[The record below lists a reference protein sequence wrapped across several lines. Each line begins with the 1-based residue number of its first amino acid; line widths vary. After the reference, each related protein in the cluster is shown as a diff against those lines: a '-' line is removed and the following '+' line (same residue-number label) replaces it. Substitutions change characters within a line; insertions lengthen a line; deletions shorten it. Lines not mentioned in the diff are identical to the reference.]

1 MSVAIGNL
9 FPLDWREVWK
19 DAETV
24 EPVGSVYTKR
34 EIVDFMLDLAG
45 YRVDAARLAE
55 RRVLEPGCGDG
66 AFLAAV
72 TDRLVES
79 EVRTAGQIRW
89 KDHVLDEAVTAC
101 DISQAAVDASREA
114 VSRQLSALGCPP
126 RRAQQLADRWVRR
139 ADFLLEEWNAQ
150 FDLVIGNPP
159 YVRIEDLPRRVL
171 VAYRERYATV
181 TDRADL
187 YVPFFERGLELL
199 SEHGVLAFICANRFT
214 KNKYGEALRKL
225 IADRY
230 HVRCYV
236 NLEHAQP
243 FERDVS
249 AYPAIFVL
257 DRARRGRTVAAT
269 FDDIKAANLAAVV
282 KAVSTGRGSK
292 SVAAFPKWYSGSEP
306 WVTTNKREREL
317 LELLASRFP
326 TLEMSAPGT
335 KVGIGVATGADEIFI
350 LDAKDPGIEE
360 DRQLPLLM
368 PADISNAELT
378 WSGHYLLN
386 PFAAADDG
394 SLVDLGS
401 YPGFGRHVISHREG
415 LERRHVAKG
424 RPRDWYRTIDRVWPA
439 LQRKAKL
446 VIPDIQD
453 ATVIGLD
460 DGQYYPHHNL
470 YWVTSDEWPLMALKA
485 ILRCSLVRMQVA
497 ALSVQMRGGS
507 IRWQAQTLRR
517 LRIPELSRLS
527 RTSRAA
533 LEASASSQDQ
543 REIDSAA
550 NMAFGI
556 ECGGIECPSVK
567 RSRRKAATEEAE

>member
-1 MSVAIGNL
+1 MSVAVGSL

-19 DAETV
+19 DAQTI
-24 EPVGSVYTKR
+24 EPMGSVYTKR

-45 YRVDAARLAE
+45 YGVDGARLAE

-72 TDRLVES
+72 IDRLVES
-79 EVRTAGQIRW
+79 EVRTTGQVRW
-89 KDHVLDEAVTAC
+89 KDHALDEAVAAC
-101 DISQAAVDASREA
+101 DISESAVDASRVM
-114 VSRQLSALGCPP
+114 VSGQLAALGCPP
-126 RRAQQLADRWVRR
+126 ARAQQLADRWVWR
-139 ADFLLEEWNAQ
+139 ADFLLEEWDSR

-171 VAYRERYATV
+171 VAYRDRYATV

-199 SEHGVLAFICANRFT
+199 SERGVLAFICANRFT

-225 IADRY
+225 IAERY

-257 DRARRGRTVAAT
+257 DRAAEGRTVAAT
-269 FDDIKAANLAAVV
+269 FDDIKPADLADVV
-282 KAVSTGRGSK
+282 KTVSTGRGSR
-292 SVAAFPKWYSGSEP
+292 SVATFPKWYSGTEP

-326 TLEMSAPGT
+326 TLESSAPGT
-335 KVGIGVATGADEIFI
+335 KVGIGVATGADEIFV

-368 PADISNAELT
+368 PADISNVGLM

-386 PFAAADDG
+386 PFAAVDDG
-394 SLVDLGS
+394 SLVDLDS
-401 YPGFGRHVISHREG
+401 YPGFARRIQRHRTA
-415 LERRHVAKG
+415 LERRHVARN

-439 LQRKAKL
+439 LQGKPKL
-446 VIPDIQD
+446 MIPDIQD
-453 ATVIGLD
+453 ATVIGFD
-460 DGQYYPHHNL
+460 DGSYYPHHNL
-470 YWVTSDEWPLMALKA
+470 YWITSDAWPLLALKT
-485 ILRCSLVRMQVA
+485 ILRSSIVRMQVSA
-497 ALSVQMRGGS
+497 FSVQMRGGS

-517 LRIPELSRLS
+517 LRIPSVARLS
-527 RTSRAA
+527 GACLSALAKVAGECDQLSVDNAA
-533 LEASASSQDQ
+533 MQ
-543 REIDSAA
+543 
-550 NMAFGI
+550 AFGI
-556 ECGGIECPSVK
+556 DAVGD
-567 RSRRKAATEEAE
+567 RQM